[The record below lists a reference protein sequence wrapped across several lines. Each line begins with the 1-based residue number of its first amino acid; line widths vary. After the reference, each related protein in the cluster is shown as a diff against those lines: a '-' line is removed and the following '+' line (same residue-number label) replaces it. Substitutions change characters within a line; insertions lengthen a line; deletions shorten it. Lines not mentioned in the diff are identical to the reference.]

1 MLGTV
6 QEDWRATLIDTGI
19 WRNIGDRLAAV
30 REHVKD
36 EEMFLANYSDGL
48 SDAPLPEMIE
58 FFRQT
63 GKIACFLAIRPSFG
77 YHIVDFTEDGRVR
90 AFRTSRDSETWIN
103 GGYFIFRPRIFEF
116 MRPGEELVVEPFQRL
131 IDAGELVAYR
141 HRGFWASMD
150 TLKDKQLL
158 EDMLEKGKTPWLP
171 WTKEQR
177 LA

>member
-1 MLGTV
+1 MTPQFGTNGV
-6 QEDWRATLIDTGI
+6 PPL
-19 WRNIGDRLAAV
+19 V
-30 REHVKD
+30 RTWAPRGQTPI
-36 EEMFLANYSDGL
+36 LR
-48 SDAPLPEMIE
+48 APLSHDQLSLI
-58 FFRQT
+58 
-63 GKIACFLAIRPSFG
+63 GAI
-77 YHIVDFTEDGRVR
+77 TEDGRVR